1 MRGACILTF
10 VLNPLSTLFSAG
22 SLTIALLAAA
32 IAAQPAAAKT
42 APLSGDAARGAK
54 VYETN
59 CTGCHSLDASI
70 VGPAHRGVFG
80 RKVGSVQDFAYSPAL
95 KKAKFTWDA
104 AKLDK
109 WLTNPQGFVP
119 GAKMGF
125 RLTDA
130 QRRADVI
137 AYLKKESGK

>member
-1 MRGACILTF
+1 MAWIQG
-10 VLNPLSTLFSAG
+10 G
-22 SLTIALLAAA
+22 SLTRVVCGFGLALVAGTCAMAAA
-32 IAAQPAAAKT
+32 TAPAA
-42 APLSGDAARGAK
+42 GDAVRGAQI
-54 VYETN
+54 YEDN
-59 CTGCHSLDASI
+59 CTGCHSLDASR

-80 RKVGSVQDFAYSPAL
+80 RKAGSVQDFAYSPAL